1 MAQNKSLSTQEVAQ
15 ILHVSKSTIYELIR
29 RGEINSYKIGR
40 KVRFTQ
46 DDVDAYIARSRH
58 EQSVQPVR
66 RLELESELLHPA
78 KEENG
83 KLILSGQDVVLD
95 ILASFLHQRA
105 VAAQRVYL
113 NSFEGLLALYEG
125 RVDAAACHLYDAEEK
140 SFNTPFVKKL
150 LPGVPAVLINISYR
164 TQGFYVAAGNPK
176 EIRGWRDL
184 ARRDISVLNRRP
196 GSSARVLL
204 DGQLHRMGLDKR
216 MVAGYE
222 REMKSHLTVAA
233 AIASGEADL
242 AIGTE
247 RISRQI
253 EGLDF
258 IPLLQERFDLA
269 VHREFLETD
278 EGEKLLEILR
288 SEAFQKEI
296 LPFSGNNYR
305 DLGKIVAEV

>member
-1 MAQNKSLSTQEVAQ
+1 MLQNKSLSTQEVAN
-15 ILHVSKSTIYELIR
+15 ILHISKSTVYELIR

-58 EQSVQPVR
+58 EQSVPPVR
-66 RLELESELLHPA
+66 RIEVESALLHPA
-78 KEENG
+78 QTAHAR
-83 KLILSGQDVVLD
+83 IVISGQDVVLD
-95 ILASFLHQRA
+95 ILANFLYQRS
-105 VAAQRVYL
+105 VIAQRVYL

-125 RVDAAACHLYDAEEK
+125 RVDAAACHLFAAEEK
-140 SFNTPFVKKL
+140 EFNTPFVRKL
-150 LPGVPAVLINISYR
+150 LPGIPASLINISYR

-184 ARRDISVLNRRP
+184 ARRDISILNRSP

-216 MVAGYE
+216 MVNGYE
-222 REMKSHLTVAA
+222 REMGSHLTMAS
-233 AIASGEADL
+233 AIAEGEADL

-258 IPLLQERFDLA
+258 IPLLQERFDLV
-269 VHREFLETD
+269 VHRELLET
-278 EGEKLLEILR
+278 EPGEKLLEILR
-288 SEAFQKEI
+288 SEPFRKEVR
-296 LPFSGNNYR
+296 PFSGNDYR
-305 DLGKIVAEV
+305 DLGKIIAEV